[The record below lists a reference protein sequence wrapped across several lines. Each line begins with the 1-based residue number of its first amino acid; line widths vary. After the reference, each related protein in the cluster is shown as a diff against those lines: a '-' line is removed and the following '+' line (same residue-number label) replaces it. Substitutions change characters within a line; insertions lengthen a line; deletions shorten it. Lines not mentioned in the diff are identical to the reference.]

1 MTDEKAPSPTS
12 LLEEDNDVWT
22 YRGYHLSKSEFNTAM
37 VHLFRAEV
45 ARANVWR
52 QRLDTTTNWAV
63 ISTGAVL
70 SFSFA
75 EQSAHHSAVILSTLL
90 VTLFLF
96 IEARRYRYYE
106 VWSTRV
112 RLLEADFFG
121 KMLVEPFRPSD
132 DWARKL
138 SDALANP
145 RFTISYWEALGR
157 RYRRNYMWI
166 YMLLAVSWVLKV
178 GLVPDS
184 VSSFDQ
190 FLDRASIGA
199 LSGEVV
205 LMIGFFINGLLFS
218 VGMLTRRMRDA
229 SGEIFLRDDE
239 FRK

>member
-1 MTDEKAPSPTS
+1 MSDDKP
-12 LLEEDNDVWT
+12 LLEQDVWT

-75 EQSAHHSAVILSTLL
+75 EPSAHHSAVILSTLL

-112 RLLEADFFG
+112 RLLEADFFA

-132 DWARKL
+132 D
-138 SDALANP
+138 P
-145 RFTISYWEALGR
+145 QFTISYWEALGR

-166 YMLLAVSWVLKV
+166 YILLATSWVLKV
-178 GLVPDS
+178 ALVPDS
-184 VSSFDQ
+184 IQSLDQ
-190 FLDRASIGA
+190 FFERASMGA
-199 LSGEVV
+199 LSGELVFALGV
-205 LMIGFFINGLLFS
+205 FINGVLFV
-218 VGMLTRRMRDA
+218 VGVLTRRMRDA

>member
-1 MTDEKAPSPTS
+1 MSDGKPLIAE
-12 LLEEDNDVWT
+12 DVWT

-112 RLLEADFFG
+112 RLLEADFFA

-132 DWARKL
+132 EWAQKL
-138 SDALANP
+138 ADTLAHP

-166 YMLLAVSWVLKV
+166 YMLLAISWVLKV
-178 GLVPDS
+178 ALVPDS
-184 VSSFDQ
+184 IQSIDQ
-190 FLDRASIGA
+190 FFDRASIGA
-199 LSGEVV
+199 LSGEIV
-205 LMIGFFINGLLFS
+205 LMIGFFINGLLFAI
-218 VGMLTRRMRDA
+218 GILTRNMNDA
-229 SGEIFLRDDE
+229 SGEILLRDDE